1 MFLKVATKNDHG
13 DLDKQIK
20 INTYQQKTL
29 TKLFKPNP

>member
-1 MFLKVATKNDHG
+1 MFLKVAIKTNLD

-29 TKLFKPNP
+29 AKLFKPNP